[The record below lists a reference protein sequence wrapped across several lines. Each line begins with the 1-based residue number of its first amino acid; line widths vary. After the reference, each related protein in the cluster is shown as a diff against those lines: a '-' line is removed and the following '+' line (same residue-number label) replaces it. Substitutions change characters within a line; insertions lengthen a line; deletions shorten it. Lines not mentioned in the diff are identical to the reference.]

1 VGTAAALAVLKKM
14 QDLNVHQLVWEKGIK
29 FQQALKDIARR
40 YPRCSIEIGGMPST
54 PLLTFRLEE
63 NAPAAK
69 TLYIRKMLENGFLV
83 SSIFY
88 LMHAH
93 EEKHMKLL
101 LEALDHVLAAME
113 KIISNGALA
122 QVAGNDTAR
131 SGFTRLA

>member
-1 VGTAAALAVLKKM
+1 
-14 QDLNVHQLVWEKGIK
+14 
-29 FQQALKDIARR
+29 
-40 YPRCSIEIGGMPST
+40 MPST

-69 TLYIRKMLENGFLV
+69 TLYIRKMLEKGFLV